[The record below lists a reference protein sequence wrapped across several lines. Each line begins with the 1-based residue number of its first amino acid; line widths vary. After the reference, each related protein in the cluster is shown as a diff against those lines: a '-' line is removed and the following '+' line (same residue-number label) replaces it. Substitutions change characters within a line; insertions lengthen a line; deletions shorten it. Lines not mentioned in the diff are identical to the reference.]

1 MNEFALRL
9 MKCARAY
16 EEFINKKLLSKQ
28 SISSDELASILKEAK
43 FNFSELR
50 DSKIESKI
58 ESKLETIELELFN
71 KVLFNIMLK
80 FGFRVPE
87 SHKDNTSF
95 IYIRR

>member
-16 EEFINKKLLSKQ
+16 EEFINKKLL
-28 SISSDELASILKEAK
+28 DEIASILKEAK
-43 FNFSELR
+43 FNFPELR
-50 DSKIESKI
+50 DSKIG
-58 ESKLETIELELFN
+58 SKLETIELELFN

-87 SHKDNTSF
+87 SHKDNTSS

>member
-50 DSKIESKI
+50 DSKIESK
-58 ESKLETIELELFN
+58 LETIELELFN

-80 FGFRVPE
+80 FEFRVPE